1 MIAQIGDQLRALNG
15 MTNVEVT
22 VVEVSLFRNQLSIQI
37 SCTSLSSQCPAQ
49 HDMVLSRPED
59 YWERMLMSSPS
70 RKVLIHQKNREQ
82 ITFYFEFNGH
92 QVDME
97 AKLTAD
103 QLDAL
108 RKTVLKNL
116 RDR

>member
-1 MIAQIGDQLRALNG
+1 
-15 MTNVEVT
+15 
-22 VVEVSLFRNQLSIQI
+22 
-37 SCTSLSSQCPAQ
+37 
-49 HDMVLSRPED
+49 MVLSRPED
-59 YWERMLMSSPS
+59 YWERMLMSYPS
-70 RKVLIHQKNREQ
+70 RKVLIYQKIANKSH
-82 ITFYFEFNGH
+82 FCEFNCH